1 MIVFSRVKT
10 IYLNLLKFKITQRNV
25 GEVCAKI
32 GQGEQKYASDKK
44 SWTDRRSDEQ
54 TDRYVYSQESQIP
67 LKEQGDGQKV

>member
-1 MIVFSRVKT
+1 M
-10 IYLNLLKFKITQRNV
+10 

-32 GQGEQKYASDKK
+32 GQGEQKYALDTI

-67 LKEQGDGQKV
+67 LKEQSDGQKV

>member
-1 MIVFSRVKT
+1 M
-10 IYLNLLKFKITQRNV
+10 

-32 GQGEQKYASDKK
+32 GQSEQKYASDKK

-67 LKEQGDGQKV
+67 LKEQDDGQKV